1 VRIEILTLFPE
12 FFTSPLAASIVGQAR
27 EKGLI
32 SVAPRDIRDYAKGRH
47 RVTDEP
53 PYGGGPGMVMK
64 PEPIFG
70 AVEAAR
76 AAAGPGGARVI
87 LMTPQGSPFSQ
98 AKAKEL
104 SFLPAIILLCGR
116 YEGID
121 ERVRT
126 SLVDEELSIGDY
138 VLIGGEAAALVVV
151 EAVVRHLPG
160 VLGKA
165 ESLEEETF
173 SSGLLEYPQYTRP
186 PEFRGLAVPEILL
199 SGDHG
204 AIRAWRRRKALL
216 RTLARRPDLLDGA
229 ELTVA
234 ERRWLDKV
242 ASGEETAE

>member
-1 VRIEILTLFPE
+1 MNIQILTLFPD
-12 FFTSPLAASIVGQAR
+12 FFTSPLSASIVGQAR

-32 SVAPRDIRDYAKGRH
+32 SVAPVDIRDYAEGKH

-64 PEPIFG
+64 PEPIFA

-76 AAAGPGGARVI
+76 ADAGEGEARTI
-87 LMTPQGSPFSQ
+87 LLTPQGAPFSQ
-98 AKAKEL
+98 EKAREL
-104 SFLPAIILLCGR
+104 SGLSALILICGR
-116 YEGID
+116 YEGVD

-151 EAVVRHLPG
+151 EAVVRHVPG

-173 SSGLLEYPQYTRP
+173 AKGLLEYPHYTRP
-186 PEFRGLAVPEILL
+186 AEFRGMTVPDILL

-204 AIRAWRRRKALL
+204 AIRKWRRRQALL
-216 RTLARRPDLLDGA
+216 RTLDRRPDLLDA
-229 ELTVA
+229 ADLTPD
-234 ERRWLDKV
+234 ERRWLDRV
-242 ASGEETAE
+242 AAGEEPAS